1 VRASPREPFAKACYS
16 TGSVSFRRF
25 SGTAQYLTNENLEAA
40 VNCALALERPLL
52 VKGEPGTGKTLLA
65 QAIAESLGLDII
77 HWPVKSTTRAQDGL
91 YVYDTVQRLY
101 DARFGD
107 GDVKDIRRYIRL
119 GPMGKAFAASQRVVI
134 LIDEVDKADIE
145 FPNDLLHELDRMR
158 FVIPETGDE
167 VVASQRPVVVITSNN
182 EKELPDAFLRRCVF
196 HFIDFPDPALMK
208 RIVRV
213 HHPQV
218 DDALVDQA
226 VVAFYELRAVPRLRK
241 RPSTSELV
249 DWISV
254 LMQEGTGK
262 ERLVRELPFLGV
274 LLKKEQDVELL
285 RALKVGAAAGGRR

>member
-1 VRASPREPFAKACYS
+1 VAD
-16 TGSVSFRRF
+16 TFRRF
-25 SGTAQYLTNENLEAA
+25 SGTPSYLTNESLEAA

-65 QAIAESLGLDII
+65 QAVSESLGMELT
-77 HWPVKSTTRAQDGL
+77 HWAVKSTTRAQDGL

-107 GDVKDIRRYIRL
+107 GDVKDIRRYIKL
-119 GPMGKAFAASQRVVI
+119 GPMGKVFASSQRQI
-134 LIDEVDKADIE
+134 LLIDEVDKADLE

-167 VVASQRPVVVITSNN
+167 VVATQRPVVIITSNN

-196 HFIDFPDPALMK
+196 HFIDFPDPELMK

-213 HHPQV
+213 HHPGV
-218 DDALVDQA
+218 DGTLVDQA
-226 VVAFYELRAVPRLRK
+226 VVAFYELRTVPRIRK

-249 DWISV
+249 DWITV
-254 LMQEGTGK
+254 LMQSGVGK

-285 RALKVGAAAGGRR
+285 RATKGLAGGTRR

>member
-1 VRASPREPFAKACYS
+1 VKGFQRFA
-16 TGSVSFRRF
+16 
-25 SGTAQYLTNENLEAA
+25 GTPSYLTNDALEAA

-65 QAIAESLGLDII
+65 QAIAESLALPLI

-107 GDVKDIRRYIRL
+107 GDVKDIRRYIKL
-119 GPMGKAFAASQRVVI
+119 GPLGRSFASQAVSRIGASGAGGRVVL

-158 FVIPETGDE
+158 FIVTETGDE
-167 VVASQRPVVVITSNN
+167 IVADERPVVIITSNN

-196 HFIDFPDPALMK
+196 HFIDFPDVDLMK

-213 HHPQV
+213 HHPHIEQE
-218 DDALVDQA
+218 LVDQA
-226 VVAFYELRAVPRLRK
+226 VVAFYELREVPRLRK

-249 DWISV
+249 DWIAV
-254 LMQEGTGK
+254 LQRAGVGK
-262 ERLVRELPFLGV
+262 ERFVKELPFLGV
-274 LLKKEQDVELL
+274 LLKKEQDVE
-285 RALKVGAAAGGRR
+285 ALKAARKGGWRS